1 VKLHQRVPNDK
12 TCQDKNSPLLQSQVL
27 AQSAQPLVPRLGLWR
42 YQPSQNRKSRHI
54 MGRFSL
60 LRTRA
65 SFELPIVLA
74 TTLGSVVTV
83 LFYVALIYGPIDS
96 PLLKRYCLCH
106 AVAEASVW
114 MFFIAMVGM
123 VIKLR
128 QAQVQRRITGTVQ
141 QILDQMV
148 QEGDSVARVKRSGWL
163 EAHWLG
169 LPTLYRDS
177 WVGRR
182 VQEIIERQIKRG
194 KHSLLEND
202 IRELAEADADAQHD
216 SFAIVRI
223 ISWAMPMLGFL
234 GTVLGIS
241 DTLGQLDT
249 ELLASQSQAALNQMT
264 SGLFVAFD
272 TTAIAL
278 VLTILAIFVQFSVSR
293 VESGLLGQMD
303 KVVRDTLVEFLGS
316 EARQTEQEFLTPVR
330 QMADDLIQA
339 VHTLVEQQAN
349 LWSRSITETQQQW
362 AGWSATSGE
371 QLRAALSESL
381 DKSLSQHAQHI
392 ERLQLEAGRQVDS
405 RWQQWQITLSDQAR
419 VMHAQQKELVRQTE
433 SIDKLVSSTCDLKK
447 VEDAVRES
455 FGSFELVEQLRQAT
469 IGVSEAVAVLASSLE
484 RSGIIRGMPV
494 KPRAIRKFDPD
505 RDDTDDGESGRASK
519 RKSA

>member
-1 VKLHQRVPNDK
+1 
-12 TCQDKNSPLLQSQVL
+12 
-27 AQSAQPLVPRLGLWR
+27 
-42 YQPSQNRKSRHI
+42 
-54 MGRFSL
+54 M
-60 LRTRA
+60 
-65 SFELPIVLA
+65 A
-74 TTLGSVVTV
+74 TVLGSIITI
-83 LFYVALIYGPIDS
+83 LFYAILLFGPIDS

-114 MFFIAMVGM
+114 MFFIAMVGL
-123 VIKLR
+123 VIKLW
-128 QAQVQRRITGTVQ
+128 QARVQLRITGAVQ

-148 QEGDSVARVKRSGWL
+148 QDGGATPRASRSGWL
-163 EAHWLG
+163 EANWMG
-169 LPTLYRDS
+169 LPVCYRDS
-177 WVGRR
+177 WIGRR

-202 IRELAEADADAQHD
+202 IRELAESDADAQHD

-293 VESGLLGQMD
+293 VETGLLSQMD
-303 KVVRDTLVEFLGS
+303 KVVRDNLVEFLGS

-330 QMADDLIQA
+330 QMADELIGA
-339 VHTLVEQQAN
+339 VHTLVEQQAS

-362 AGWSATSGE
+362 VGWSASSGE
-371 QLRAALSESL
+371 QLRSALTESL
-381 DKSLSQHAQHI
+381 DKSLNQHAQHI

-433 SIDKLVSSTCDLKK
+433 AIDKLVHSTCDLKK
-447 VEDAVRES
+447 VEDTVRES
-455 FGSFELVEQLRQAT
+455 FGSFEMVEQLRQAT
-469 IGVSEAVAVLASSLE
+469 IGVSEAVAVLATSLE
-484 RSGIIRGMPV
+484 RSGLIRGVPV

-505 RDDTDDGESGRASK
+505 REDNDEAGASK
-519 RKSA
+519 RKAA